1 MKKNKN
7 KNKKI
12 EIKDW
17 RLISLLNVDSKIISK
32 VLLEKSKYVLPDLIS
47 SQQTAFV
54 KNRYIGESGKLISDV
69 IEITIIENIEVF

>member
-1 MKKNKN
+1 M
-7 KNKKI
+7 
-12 EIKDW
+12 
-17 RLISLLNVDSKIISK
+17 LNVDSKIISK

-69 IEITIIENIEVF
+69 IEITIIESIEVF

>member
-1 MKKNKN
+1 M
-7 KNKKI
+7 
-12 EIKDW
+12 
-17 RLISLLNVDSKIISK
+17 LNVDSKIISK

>member
-1 MKKNKN
+1 M
-7 KNKKI
+7 
-12 EIKDW
+12 
-17 RLISLLNVDSKIISK
+17 NVDSKIISK